1 MSSQS
6 PDRPARVP
14 IGLRVTPRALA
25 RLAERE
31 RAIARFAA
39 PALRRTPKRAGAPL
53 RLAAPVL
60 PSTARA
66 AVSLPPLPA
75 GTLADASAR
84 RSSPSPNGRPR
95 AFRRR

>member
-1 MSSQS
+1 MSSDS

-25 RLAERE
+25 RLAARE
-31 RAIARFAA
+31 RALARYAA

-60 PSTARA
+60 PGTARA
-66 AVSLPPLPA
+66 AVTLPPLPA
-75 GTLADASAR
+75 GVLPDT
-84 RSSPSPNGRPR
+84 RPESWWKPR
-95 AFRRR
+95 GRRRRLRCR

>member
-1 MSSQS
+1 MSSYP

-31 RAIARFAA
+31 RALARYAG

-60 PSTARA
+60 P
-66 AVSLPPLPA
+66 PK
-75 GTLADASAR
+75 AS
-84 RSSPSPNGRPR
+84 GCG
-95 AFRRR
+95 